1 MEIKKVGNSSLFN
14 LLEQGGLMS
23 NEIYYHRHCYNN
35 MVQNC
40 EKLETDESIM
50 DVKWKKGSYFQEH
63 GKSYLRC
70 RDREPRLI
78 RGLNSMYVEQLQI
91 HGIQEKVNTIRLQ
104 KGERKGYLNCI

>member
-1 MEIKKVGNSSLFN
+1 MEIRNVGNSSLFN

-104 KGERKGYLNCI
+104 KGE

>member
-1 MEIKKVGNSSLFN
+1 MEIRKVGNSSLFN

-50 DVKWKKGSYFQEH
+50 DVKWKKAAIFKSMVNHILDAETENLGSSF
-63 GKSYLRC
+63 GA
-70 RDREPRLI
+70 
-78 RGLNSMYVEQLQI
+78 RGLNSMYFEQLQI
-91 HGIQEKVNTIRLQ
+91 HGIQEKVNTTRFTE
-104 KGERKGYLNCI
+104 G

>member
-50 DVKWKKGSYFQEH
+50 DVKWKKAAIFKSMVNHILDAETENLGSSGGSIQ
-63 GKSYLRC
+63 C
-70 RDREPRLI
+70 M
-78 RGLNSMYVEQLQI
+78 LNSYKYMEYKKRSTQYV
-91 HGIQEKVNTIRLQ
+91 LQ
-104 KGERKGYLNCI
+104 KDE